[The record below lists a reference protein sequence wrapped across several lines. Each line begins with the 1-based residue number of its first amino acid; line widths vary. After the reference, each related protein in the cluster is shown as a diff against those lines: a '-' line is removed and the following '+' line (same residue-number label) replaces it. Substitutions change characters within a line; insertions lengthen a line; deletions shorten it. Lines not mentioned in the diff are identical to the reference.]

1 MHLARSS
8 REPPA
13 NKLRQIKKTIL
24 YNLTDYQYFICT
36 PFAIFLLSVNIYT
49 NLRKNYLHIF
59 TFCVYFCDC
68 CHTGSRKSR
77 LLFTYNLIQP
87 MIMSDTD
94 MIRGIVKNILKPI
107 IAEAIQE
114 VGVETTQKSEKR
126 YYTREEACQHL
137 KIGTTTFYRLVKK
150 GKLQLLKIAGKTLV
164 DADDLDEAIETRQV
178 FRYQH

>member
-1 MHLARSS
+1 
-8 REPPA
+8 
-13 NKLRQIKKTIL
+13 
-24 YNLTDYQYFICT
+24 
-36 PFAIFLLSVNIYT
+36 
-49 NLRKNYLHIF
+49 
-59 TFCVYFCDC
+59 
-68 CHTGSRKSR
+68 
-77 LLFTYNLIQP
+77 
-87 MIMSDTD
+87 

-114 VGVETTQKSEKR
+114 VSVETTQKSEKR

>member
-1 MHLARSS
+1 
-8 REPPA
+8 
-13 NKLRQIKKTIL
+13 
-24 YNLTDYQYFICT
+24 
-36 PFAIFLLSVNIYT
+36 
-49 NLRKNYLHIF
+49 
-59 TFCVYFCDC
+59 
-68 CHTGSRKSR
+68 
-77 LLFTYNLIQP
+77 
-87 MIMSDTD
+87 
-94 MIRGIVKNILKPI
+94 MIRGIVTNILKPI